1 MCWLLLLL
9 VLLLLLLWLLLCNI
23 IPNVRSVPNA
33 VGGVG
38 LCEVI

>member
-1 MCWLLLLL
+1 MCWLLL
-9 VLLLLLLWLLLCNI
+9 CSI
-23 IPNVRSVPNA
+23 ITNVRSVPNA